1 MRKFVTSRQFNQDTS
16 AAKKAALQGPVI
28 ITDRGKPAHVLLS
41 YADYQK
47 LSGPRASLGDLLF
60 MPNAREIESEIST
73 SQEPARAAD
82 LV

>member
-41 YADYQK
+41 YSDYQK
-47 LSGPRASLGDLLF
+47 LSGPRASLADLLF
-60 MPNAREIESEIST
+60 VPNSQEIELEIPI

-82 LV
+82 LD